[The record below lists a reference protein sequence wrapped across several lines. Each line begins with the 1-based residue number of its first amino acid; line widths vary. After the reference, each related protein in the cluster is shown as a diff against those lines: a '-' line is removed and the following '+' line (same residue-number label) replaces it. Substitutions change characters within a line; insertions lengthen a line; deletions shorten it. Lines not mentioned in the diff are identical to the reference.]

1 MQSFEDNWIKTN
13 SSFPDEIVNTNELS
27 LYINSGTDTFVEG
40 PDMPN
45 RGKAVF
51 AWKNHPNWIAFIPNS
66 EWIWDSYKITDPL
79 IDQTCCFTH
88 ELKFLG
94 IQLMGH

>member
-13 SSFPDEIVNTNELS
+13 SSFPDEIVITNELS

-51 AWKNHPNWIAFIPNS
+51 AWKNHPNWTSFIPGS

-88 ELKFLG
+88 EF
-94 IQLMGH
+94 